1 MWVTPGNGGTEDL
14 DDCKSLAVG
23 EQDAE
28 GLIKACQ
35 EQVIDLVVIGPEAPL
50 AAGVADRL
58 RQAGL
63 AVFGP
68 SADGAQLEASKAWAK
83 DLMREAKIPTAG
95 HWTVASASE
104 GLELL
109 QELVPLMFLRFS
121 AKAGAAGGAAGGVEQ
136 GVAAGGRARGEGI

>member
-1 MWVTPGNGGTEDL
+1 MAHSSSRPQTLPPLRHLLVVGGGGREQALAWALRRCPGVEAVWVTPGNGGTEDL

-68 SADGAQLEASKAWAK
+68 
-83 DLMREAKIPTAG
+83 
-95 HWTVASASE
+95 
-104 GLELL
+104 
-109 QELVPLMFLRFS
+109 
-121 AKAGAAGGAAGGVEQ
+121 
-136 GVAAGGRARGEGI
+136 